1 MDEIH
6 DGIDHE
12 VKETSEKIMMNVA
25 QSHALEEKKHVVFYF
40 YKTGR
45 VSLHIKAL
53 SSLAILRDDFVF
65 MSVTEPSQTLIDSFQ
80 IQKMPSI
87 AGILPPT
94 PEQPDSIRQFN
105 YGGSINYDEIL

>member
-1 MDEIH
+1 MRFYRNNMFGEEKNAKSFEIYINEKLESIMEEIH
-6 DGIDHE
+6 EGMDHD
-12 VKETSEKIMMNVA
+12 VKETSEKIMMSVA

-65 MSVTEPSQTLIDSFQ
+65 MSVTEPSQTLIDSF
-80 IQKMPSI
+80 
-87 AGILPPT
+87 
-94 PEQPDSIRQFN
+94 
-105 YGGSINYDEIL
+105 